1 MEQYVPIPLDYQS
14 LFHGLSCLPRQKEDP
29 MKVLHIDSS
38 ILGDNSASRVLSRE
52 IVSSLQAKHSDAEV
66 QYLDLAATALPHMS
80 GRTLAQLDADESAKN
95 AQVLGDFLAADVI
108 VVGAPMYNFSIP
120 TQLKA
125 WIDRVVVAGKTFRY
139 TANGPEGLVT
149 GKRVIVALSRGSVY
163 AAGSPAEFAESYLKH
178 VFGFIGVENV
188 ELVRAE
194 GLGLSPE
201 QREKSMNA
209 ALTAIRTPV
218 AVAAAA

>member
-1 MEQYVPIPLDYQS
+1 
-14 LFHGLSCLPRQKEDP
+14 

-52 IVSSLQAKHSDAEV
+52 IVSRLQAEHPEAEV
-66 QYLDLAATALPHMS
+66 QYVDLAASALPHMS
-80 GRTLAQLDADESAKN
+80 GRSLAQLDADEAAKN

-108 VVGAPMYNFSIP
+108 VVGAPMYNFAIP

-139 TANGPEGLVT
+139 SAEGPEGLVK

-163 AAGSPAEFAESYLKH
+163 GPGSPAEFAESYLRH
-178 VFGFIGVENV
+178 VFGFIGVTNV
-188 ELVRAE
+188 ELFRAE
-194 GLGLSPE
+194 GLGHSPE
-201 QREKSMNA
+201 HRETSMNA
-209 ALTAIRTPV
+209 ALTAIRAPL
-218 AVAAAA
+218 AVAA